1 MPYNKMSSIYQDL
14 LEAQKSASRLL
25 AVLID
30 PEKTNQNGL
39 SKLIEQIEQTRVTH
53 ILVGGSTDQANATE
67 ETVRCIKSS
76 CRLPVLLFPGDYN
89 QITDV
94 ADALLFLSLI
104 SGRNPEYLID
114 QQVSAAAILKNS
126 SLELIATGYIL
137 IDGGNHTAV
146 AEISNTT
153 PLNQNNIEHI
163 VHTALAGQYLGHKLL
178 YLEAGSGARYP
189 VNPKIVEAVKE
200 AVKVPL
206 IVGGGIRSAEQL
218 EAAYQAGADMVVVG
232 TAFEENEHFFKQLV
246 P

>member
-1 MPYNKMSSIYQDL
+1 
-14 LEAQKSASRLL
+14 L

-30 PEKTNQNGL
+30 PEKINQNGL
-39 SKLIEQIEQTRVTH
+39 PKLIEQLTQTQVTH
-53 ILVGGSTDQANATE
+53 IFVGGSTDQTKATE
-67 ETVRCIKSS
+67 ETVRNIKSH
-76 CRLPVLLFPGDYN
+76 CHLPVLLFPGDYD
-89 QITDV
+89 QITEA

-114 QQVSAAAILKNS
+114 QQVSAAAVLKHS
-126 SLELIATGYIL
+126 SLELIATGYML
-137 IDGGNHTAV
+137 IDGGNHTTV
-146 AEISNTT
+146 AEISKTT
-153 PLNQNNIEHI
+153 PMDQNNIEHI

-189 VNPKIVEAVKE
+189 VDPRIVAAVKE
-200 AVKVPL
+200 AVNVPL
-206 IVGGGIRSAEQL
+206 IVGGGIRNAEQL